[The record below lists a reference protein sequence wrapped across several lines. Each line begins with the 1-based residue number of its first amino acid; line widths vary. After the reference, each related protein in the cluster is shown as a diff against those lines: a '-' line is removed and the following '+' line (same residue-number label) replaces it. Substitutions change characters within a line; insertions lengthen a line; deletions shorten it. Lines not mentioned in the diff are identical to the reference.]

1 MTPPDQH
8 PDPDAGKAADDQTG
22 LGAWQLPD
30 ELADLA
36 DSVRRFMASEVRPLE
51 DTLPHD
57 TTGLPDD
64 LLLPLQEKARRLG
77 LWSLSTPTEFGGAG
91 LGVLGQAVVAEE
103 AAKCRMGAYFPALG
117 AFAGNPPSVLF
128 SAAPELFEKYA
139 APMIAGNRGKAFTAI
154 SEASGGS
161 DPARAIRCRAERKGD
176 RYVINGEKM
185 WTSHVAHADW
195 GVVYARTGAQGDKR
209 AISAFVVDADAP
221 GLEKR
226 PIGMLTAFSPYV
238 LHFDNVEV
246 PAANL
251 IGEEGGGFEL
261 ASKFL
266 VNSRITYGAGPI
278 GIAQEALRI
287 AIEWAKE
294 RTTFGVRLADRQA
307 VQWQIADSE
316 IELRAARLL
325 IYQAAWKADLGEDV
339 RVDASIAKLYSTE
352 AAFRVVDRCMQILGA
367 LGLSQELPLERW
379 FRDLRVKRLGEGA
392 TDIQRMVVARH
403 LLR

>member
-1 MTPPDQH
+1 MTPREDY
-8 PDPDAGKAADDQTG
+8 PDPGA
-22 LGAWQLPD
+22 LGAWRLPD

-36 DSVRRFMASEVRPLE
+36 STVRRFMDSEVRPLE

-77 LWSLSTPTEFGGAG
+77 LWALSTPAEFGGAG

-117 AFAGNPPSVLF
+117 AFAGNPPSVMF
-128 SAAPELFEKYA
+128 SASTELFEKYA
-139 APMIAGNRGKAFTAI
+139 APMIAGSAGKAFTAI

-209 AISAFVVDADAP
+209 AISAFVVDADAA

-261 ASKFL
+261 ASQFL
-266 VNSRITYGAGPI
+266 TRSRITYGAGPV
-278 GIAQEALRI
+278 GIAADALRI
-287 AIEWAKE
+287 AIEWARE
-294 RTTFGVRLADRQA
+294 RTTFGVHLADRQA
-307 VQWQIADSE
+307 VQWQVADSE

-339 RVDASIAKLYSTE
+339 LVDSSIAKLYSTE

-367 LGLSQELPLERW
+367 LGLSRELPLERW

-392 TDIQRMVVARH
+392 TDIQRMVVARQ